1 MFITLGETKKMIEEG
16 KILHIAAEEQL
27 LQQLP
32 KGKWIGGTTPYF
44 ITGEG
49 GTLSKDKLLVEEI
62 DYAIDYKT
70 KTYDA
75 GNIFDVSKDAY
86 ENGLTC
92 LIIPFASDVAI
103 HYSKEAPNS
112 EDLLLT
118 PIVGWISGFDLSTG
132 GKAKVF
138 DGVTGTSYEDRAVA
152 LHLSLPEDKF
162 ASIGTVNIFETDENA
177 PKIEFS
183 NSSLSAKNCLVDGR
197 EVNFAEYIAENKIDT
212 QLPLISDYN
221 SVLINVSVKAV
232 SQEDKTVDFYAPVFT
247 GRIYSFAKPVSDY
260 AASFD
265 KHLKALEGSKPV
277 FSCNCI
283 LNYLYGEL
291 ENKST
296 PPFEGP
302 VTFGEIAYL
311 LLNQTLVY
319 VEITDK

>member
-1 MFITLGETKKMIEEG
+1 MFITLNETKKMIEEG
-16 KILHIAAEEQL
+16 RILHIAAEEHL

-32 KGKWIGGTTPYF
+32 KGNWIGGTTPYF

-49 GTLSKDKLLVEEI
+49 GTLCKDKLLVDEI
-62 DYAIDYKT
+62 DYAVEHKT
-70 KTYDA
+70 KVYDA

-92 LIIPFASDVAI
+92 LIIPFASDVAV

-112 EDLLLT
+112 EALLLT
-118 PIVGWISGFDLSTG
+118 PVIGWISGFDLSTG

-138 DGVTGTSYEDRAVA
+138 DGVHGISYADKAVA
-152 LHLSLPEDKF
+152 LHISLPEDKF
-162 ASIGTVNIFETDENA
+162 ASIGIVNIFETDENA

-183 NSSLSAKNCLVDGR
+183 NSSLSVRNCRVDGK
-197 EVNFAEYIAENKIDT
+197 EVLFADYITENKIDT

-221 SVLINVSVKAV
+221 SVLINVSVKTV
-232 SQEDKTVDFYAPVFT
+232 SQENKSVDFYAPVFSGKT
-247 GRIYSFAKPVSDY
+247 YSFAKPVSDY
-260 AASFD
+260 AASFG
-265 KHLKALEGSKPV
+265 KYLKALENSNPV

-283 LNYLYGEL
+283 LNYLYGKL

-302 VTFGEIAYL
+302 VTFGEIAFL

-319 VEITDK
+319 VEVTDK